1 MVKEMVKDTEPESF
15 LYLRLLFRILR
26 RYWYWFGI
34 SISIFVAAALF
45 YNWYTPPQYEAGS
58 IILIDE
64 IQPNTPDPSK
74 DFMKSFSIFT
84 PTSDI
89 QREILKMKSSDLI
102 RFALEQTNSEI
113 TYTSKVGIRKHEL
126 YATLP
131 IHVNF
136 DRNHDQPLGVRF
148 EVVSLNNGSY
158 RLLCEPTNDDLFS
171 CNYKTSLNK
180 GPYGAFSVNKV
191 FKDGD
196 TLATLRYSFSIQV
209 DKDLLRLHAAGT
221 KFFFEFNDLNS
232 LTYEYQKLLRVE
244 QLGKDIQAA
253 SIKIKLRSPEKG
265 IDFINALT
273 LAYQQR
279 NVAKKN
285 LIAEKTIRYF
295 DKQLNILED
304 SLKHVEQNLQSFRTN
319 NHMME
324 LPSKSDLTFKRV
336 NELELS
342 LAELEARGRYF
353 SSILNNV
360 VHTKDSL
367 DLPIPSSMG
376 INDNV
381 LSGMILDFMKLNS
394 ERNSL
399 IRKKLTRSPAYTNV
413 SEELANQKKGLIEN
427 IKQLVNANNISIS
440 NLEQRLSKGNA
451 EIAALPKTE
460 TALTGIVRKN
470 RLNDQLFTYLLEK
483 KSEAEVAK
491 GSNLPNND
499 IVESAKLTQLKAVTP
514 NKTLNLALAFIL
526 GLVLPVAIM
535 GIQRTLKNTISDEEN
550 IKQFTSYPGL
560 GVICHNSKKKMALP
574 VVDQSRKPIA
584 ESFRNVRTN
593 LMFLLPKKSGNLV
606 VITSLNPGE
615 GKSFIALNLAASFAR
630 LGRKVI
636 LVDFDLRKEDVFP
649 IIGNS
654 SAIGLSTLLQGTNR
668 LDDVLVHTQ
677 IPNLD
682 LLPSGPIPEN
692 PVELVSSENTRHL
705 IKQLKEQYDFVLI
718 DSPPAGFLSDARILM
733 EHTDQNLVVIRQ
745 DVTPQ
750 KQLASM
756 LADLNSKNIANIC
769 WLLNDV
775 DVRDTVF
782 NNKRGYFG

>member
-1 MVKEMVKDTEPESF
+1 
-15 LYLRLLFRILR
+15 
-26 RYWYWFGI
+26 
-34 SISIFVAAALF
+34 
-45 YNWYTPPQYEAGS
+45 
-58 IILIDE
+58 
-64 IQPNTPDPSK
+64 
-74 DFMKSFSIFT
+74 
-84 PTSDI
+84 
-89 QREILKMKSSDLI
+89 
-102 RFALEQTNSEI
+102 
-113 TYTSKVGIRKHEL
+113 
-126 YATLP
+126 
-131 IHVNF
+131 
-136 DRNHDQPLGVRF
+136 
-148 EVVSLNNGSY
+148 
-158 RLLCEPTNDDLFS
+158 
-171 CNYKTSLNK
+171 
-180 GPYGAFSVNKV
+180 
-191 FKDGD
+191 
-196 TLATLRYSFSIQV
+196 
-209 DKDLLRLHAAGT
+209 
-221 KFFFEFNDLNS
+221 
-232 LTYEYQKLLRVE
+232 
-244 QLGKDIQAA
+244 
-253 SIKIKLRSPEKG
+253 
-265 IDFINALT
+265 
-273 LAYQQR
+273 
-279 NVAKKN
+279 
-285 LIAEKTIRYF
+285 
-295 DKQLNILED
+295 
-304 SLKHVEQNLQSFRTN
+304 
-319 NHMME
+319 
-324 LPSKSDLTFKRV
+324 
-336 NELELS
+336 
-342 LAELEARGRYF
+342 
-353 SSILNNV
+353 
-360 VHTKDSL
+360 
-367 DLPIPSSMG
+367 
-376 INDNV
+376 
-381 LSGMILDFMKLNS
+381 
-394 ERNSL
+394 
-399 IRKKLTRSPAYTNV
+399 
-413 SEELANQKKGLIEN
+413 
-427 IKQLVNANNISIS
+427 
-440 NLEQRLSKGNA
+440 
-451 EIAALPKTE
+451 
-460 TALTGIVRKN
+460 
-470 RLNDQLFTYLLEK
+470 
-483 KSEAEVAK
+483 
-491 GSNLPNND
+491 
-499 IVESAKLTQLKAVTP
+499 
-514 NKTLNLALAFIL
+514 
-526 GLVLPVAIM
+526 M